1 MAGVEVAFTSAGLTT
16 ATTAYTSGDMLGT
29 QLTIAGAS
37 TGAGVVNYI
46 DGIVLEDDSAVIGQV
61 DFFLFNA
68 TVTQAAD
75 NAANSWSDA
84 DMQKCVG
91 VISIPGPYQSALN
104 RVSVWEGHKPFHCA
118 ATSLFIGMVTRSAN
132 AVFASGAT
140 AIHGF
145 IYFDQ
150 T

>member
-1 MAGVEVAFTSAGLTT
+1 MAGVEVAFTSAGLTN
-16 ATTAYTSGDMLGT
+16 AVYASGDMLGT
-29 QLTIAGAS
+29 QLTIAGAT

-46 DGIVLEDDSAVIGQV
+46 DGVILEDDAAVLGAV
-61 DFFLFNA
+61 DLFLFSA
-68 TVTQAAD
+68 SVTQAAD

-91 VISIPGPYQSALN
+91 VITVPGPYQSALN
-104 RVSVWEGHKPFHCA
+104 RVGQWEGHKPFHCV
-118 ATSLFIGMVTRSAN
+118 ATSLFVGMVTRSAN
-132 AVFASGAT
+132 AAIPSAT

-145 IYFDQ
+145 FYFDQ